1 MHTGL
6 KWNVSRLRF
15 SRQNIGWL
23 QTELGTLKSRQ
34 CPDSKVISI
43 SRCNVDC
50 LQGILS
56 RYIFHCLQPKQ
67 SGGSLKK
74 AKNVILNSRFPERG
88 QTNFVCTRSGK
99 RLFLRTSGKLIGKQ
113 HIPDMLMYMT
123 ETKAFA
129 SDMKSKCIAKGIQNY
144 TVHYTRYRTHLTS

>member
-1 MHTGL
+1 MNVHPGI

-15 SRQNIGWL
+15 SRQNMGWL

-34 CPDSKVISI
+34 CPDSKVTSI
-43 SRCNVDC
+43 SRSNTDC

-56 RYIFHCLQPKQ
+56 RYIFHSLQPKQ

-99 RLFLRTSGKLIGKQ
+99 RLFLRTSGSLSLQLAPKHPG
-113 HIPDMLMYMT
+113 IPVTFQRGFHSTLSLQRPL
-123 ETKAFA
+123 KVRA
-129 SDMKSKCIAKGIQNY
+129 
-144 TVHYTRYRTHLTS
+144 